1 MTCYLA
7 AARRA
12 PTRTPSAVPAVAAA
26 LVAASLLLAPRA
38 SPQSGD
44 SNRST
49 PVINISTTPP
59 NPDPR
64 NTVKAGWP
72 DAGQAS
78 WNLEL
83 LAAVRP
89 PEPFFDPNGPGP
101 AFRSTNSDLAFKGKY
116 VIQGNYKGFQIWDV
130 SNPGQPRFAGSSV
143 CPGGQGDVSVYH
155 NLLFVSVEDLGGRL
169 DCGTQGVPDTVSTER
184 FRGVRIFDISDIQHP
199 KQIGGVQTCRGSHT
213 NTLVEDPNDKAN
225 IYIYSSGNAAS
236 RSSSELAGCSETAAD
251 DDPSAPRFMIE
262 VIRVPVA
269 HPEQAAIVN
278 TPRILNQLAPVTYH
292 APLPEDQARRA
303 AFAAARAAEAAAK
316 GGAPA
321 GPPHTAITPV
331 VMYCHD
337 ITAYTSIGRAGAA
350 CIGYGLLL
358 DIRDPANPKRITAVA
373 DSNIAVWH
381 SATFSND
388 GKKVAFGDEWSGP
401 HCRGTDN
408 KDWGGLSVY
417 ELASD
422 TMRFKSYYKIRAA
435 LAATAECT
443 AHNGSLI
450 PIPGRDVAVYSWYEG
465 GISLVDWT
473 DASHP
478 KEIAFYD
485 LGAND
490 STKITMGGFWS
501 TYWYNGQIYGS
512 EITRGLYVLELKP
525 SGLLSQNEIDAA
537 KSVHLDAFNPQDQ
550 KRIVWPATFALAR
563 AYLDQLG
570 RNDGLPADKCAA
582 VARTLAAAEKL
593 SAGARRTSLTTLA
606 TKLDGDAAA
615 AGDAARVRLL
625 ANAVRKLAA
634 S

>member
-1 MTCYLA
+1 MTRHVDATHRGLRGA
-7 AARRA
+7 
-12 PTRTPSAVPAVAAA
+12 PSALPAVAVA
-26 LVAASLLLAPRA
+26 LVAASLVLASRA

-44 SNRST
+44 NPRAV
-49 PVINISTTPP
+49 PVVNTDTAPP

-64 NTVKAGWP
+64 DALKAGWP

-78 WNLEL
+78 WNMQLD
-83 LAAVRP
+83 AAVRG

-101 AFRSTNSDLAFKGKY
+101 TFRSTNSDLAFKGKY

-130 SNPGQPRFAGSSV
+130 ANPSQPRLAGSSV
-143 CPGGQGDVSVYH
+143 CPGGQGDVSVYR
-155 NLLFVSVEDLGGRL
+155 NLLFLSVEDLAGRV
-169 DCGTQGVPDTVSTER
+169 DCGSGGVPDTVSTER
-184 FRGVRIFDISDIQHP
+184 FRGVRIFDISDIAHP

-213 NTLVEDPNDKAN
+213 NTLVEDPRDKAN

-236 RSSSELAGCSETAAD
+236 RSSSELAGCSETAAA
-251 DDPSAPRFMIE
+251 DDPNAPRFLIE
-262 VIRVPVA
+262 VIRVPLA
-269 HPEQAAIVN
+269 HPEQARIVS
-278 TPRILNQLAPVTYH
+278 TPRILNELAPVTYH

-303 AFAAARAAEAAAK
+303 AAAAARAAAAAAN
-316 GGAPA
+316 GGAPV

-337 ITAYTSIGRAGAA
+337 ITAYTSIGKAGAA

-358 DIRDPANPKRITAVA
+358 DIRDPANPKRLTAMA

-388 GKKVAFGDEWSGP
+388 GKKIVFGDEWSGP

-408 KDWGGLSVY
+408 KDWGGLSIYRLVNDG
-417 ELASD
+417 LQF
-422 TMRFKSYYKIRAA
+422 TSYYKIPAA

-450 PIPGRDVAVYSWYEG
+450 PIPGRDIAVYSWYEG
-465 GISLVDWT
+465 GISVIDWT
-473 DASHP
+473 DAAHP

-490 STKITMGGFWS
+490 STKVTMGGFWS
-501 TYWYNGQIYGS
+501 TYWYNGHIYGS

-525 SGLLSQNEIDAA
+525 NGLLSQNEIDAA
-537 KSVHLDAFNPQDQ
+537 KSVHLDTFNPQNQ
-550 KRIVWPATFALAR
+550 KKLIWPPTFALAR
-563 AYLDQLG
+563 AYLDQLA
-570 RNDGLPADKCAA
+570 RNEGLSAEKRAA
-582 VARTLAAAEKL
+582 AARTLAAAENQ
-593 SAGARRTSLTTLA
+593 SAGARRASLTKLA
-606 TKLDGDAAA
+606 TQLDGDAASA
-615 AGDAARVRLL
+615 RDAARVRLL
-625 ANAVRKLAA
+625 ADAVRRLAA

>member
-1 MTCYLA
+1 MIRHVA
-7 AARRA
+7 A
-12 PTRTPSAVPAVAAA
+12 TRHGPGRTASAVPAVTVA
-26 LVAASLLLAPRA
+26 LVAASLMLASRA
-38 SPQSGD
+38 WPQSVD
-44 SNRST
+44 ERRSV
-49 PVINISTTPP
+49 PVINMSTEPP

-64 NTVKAGWP
+64 NSLKAGWP

-78 WNLEL
+78 WNMQLD
-83 LAAVRP
+83 AAVRP

-101 AFRSTNSDLAFKGKY
+101 TFRSTNSDLAFKGKY

-130 SNPGQPRFAGSSV
+130 SNPSQPRLAGLSV

-155 NLLFVSVEDLGGRL
+155 NLLFLSVEDLAGRV
-169 DCGTQGVPDTVSTER
+169 DCGTQGVLDTVSTER

-251 DDPSAPRFMIE
+251 DDPNAPRFLIE
-262 VIRVPVA
+262 VIRVPLA
-269 HPEQAAIVN
+269 HPEQAKIVS

-303 AFAAARAAEAAAK
+303 AAMAARAAAAAAK
-316 GGAPA
+316 GGGPA

-337 ITAYTSIGRAGAA
+337 ITAYTSIGKAGAA

-358 DIRDPANPKRITAVA
+358 DIRDPANPKRITAAA

-388 GKKVAFGDEWSGP
+388 GKKVLFGDEWGGP

-408 KDWGGLSVY
+408 KDWGGLSIY
-417 ELASD
+417 GLAND
-422 TMRFKSYYKIRAA
+422 GMQFTSYYKIPAA

-465 GISLVDWT
+465 GISVVDWS

-490 STKITMGGFWS
+490 STKVTMGGFWS
-501 TYWYNGQIYGS
+501 TYWYNGHIYGS
-512 EITRGLYVLELKP
+512 EITRGLDVLELKP

-537 KSVHLDAFNPQDQ
+537 NSVHLDIFNPQNQ
-550 KRIVWPATFALAR
+550 KKIIWPATFALAR

-570 RNDGLPADKCAA
+570 RNDGLPADERAA
-582 VARTLAAAEKL
+582 VARSLAAAEKL

-606 TKLDGDAAA
+606 TKLDGDAAT